1 MPIDDNPQLIAFFK
15 KVKDEMESILHGI
28 RTTLERN
35 ASNEKDASAK
45 YAKCLSSIERWDD
58 SVRSDELSRI
68 KKKYPSI
75 ENEYLYTVTYLVQET
90 YGKQHQKRR
99 VRIPPFN
106 HFLFK
111 FYKTVVRSLVVQ
123 QNRYFSLTFEEA
135 NTLMK
140 QSFLSAL
147 FDIESQST
155 YSSNDLYSMVSQSPY
170 KERSVPPKRSGN
182 LFFDSV
188 SQVGNKMDRDLSVVS
203 KRAEAELNSTMLRT
217 HVPTHSTGGAA
228 AAAAGD
234 RASAAGGSIRTKVTS
249 IQQPI
254 RPESKVKV
262 VQLSTTSKASGR
274 PSGRS
279 KPPARSSVSL
289 SSSKFSTSEEE
300 DEEEEKEQVQFFDA
314 KKGPPGRFGLVSETG
329 F

>member
-45 YAKCLSSIERWDD
+45 YAKCLASIERWDD
-58 SVRSDELSRI
+58 SVRSDEMSRI

-228 AAAAGD
+228 AAAGD
-234 RASAAGGSIRTKVTS
+234 WASAAGGSIRTKVTS

-279 KPPARSSVSL
+279 KPPARSSVS
-289 SSSKFSTSEEE
+289 
-300 DEEEEKEQVQFFDA
+300 
-314 KKGPPGRFGLVSETG
+314 
-329 F
+329 